1 MQSKLLVGGRT
12 IQDHTSQQERELE
25 EKRKQLSQQRQLERK
40 MQQQLEA
47 REESTLEAQEN
58 FTSLRQEVDVKSKKL
73 KKVVMVMSFLR
84 LKFCI
89 SLED

>member
-47 REESTLEAQEN
+47 REESTMEAQEN

-73 KKVVMVMSFLR
+73 KKVIYL
-84 LKFCI
+84 I
-89 SLED
+89 STTTAKYFI